1 MSRLYDTY
9 SLMKKTDENA
19 DNTLYLFKSG
29 IFYIFLDNDARIAS
43 SLLNLKL
50 AYLTETIVKC
60 GFPINSLEKYKILLK
75 NTPYKIRIVD
85 TSQNIS
91 YSIADYSTDSSI
103 KELLSEIASVNPDEL
118 SISEAYAFIE
128 KINKASKSILGGTL

>member
-1 MSRLYDTY
+1 M
-9 SLMKKTDENA
+9 
-19 DNTLYLFKSG
+19 
-29 IFYIFLDNDARIAS
+29 
-43 SLLNLKL
+43 
-50 AYLTETIVKC
+50 
-60 GFPINSLEKYKILLK
+60 
-75 NTPYKIRIVD
+75 D